1 MKIAVDVMGFENEVS
16 EAVSAIELFT
26 RLHSDLEVVI
36 VGDENKIKSAL
47 QEESSNRIEILHTD
61 QFVTQD
67 DSILVLRTKNNSS
80 MQLAANLLKDNKVD
94 GLLSAGNS
102 SIFVF
107 IMYSTIGLLPGVNK
121 LGFMPTIPTIDGQ
134 VCNMIDVGANIDCSP
149 EDLVKFAIMASVYA
163 SQRVNNPTIAILANG
178 TEHHKGRQ
186 LEKDTAALLEKTSLN
201 YIGYIEAN
209 KIFNHTADVI
219 VTDGFTGNLVLKAL
233 EGTGKVMSDFLK
245 KEYKKSWNIF
255 AALLSIPIFKKMKK
269 TFDYKE
275 NAGAFV
281 LGLNQICVKTHGSAD
296 KQQFLSSLR
305 MLYDS
310 IKNNVIN
317 NIKTE
322 ITNYEHSK

>member
-1 MKIAVDVMGFENEVS
+1 MRIAVDVMGFENEIS
-16 EAVSAIELFT
+16 EAILAIESFT
-26 RLHSDLEVVI
+26 KLHEDLEVVI
-36 VGDENKIKSAL
+36 VGDETKIKKFL
-47 QEESSNRIEILHTD
+47 KVPSNRIEVVHTD

-67 DSILVLRTKNNSS
+67 DSIFSLRIKNNSS
-80 MQLAANLLKDNKVD
+80 MQVAANLLKDNKVD

-107 IMYSTIGLLPGVNK
+107 IMYSTIGLLPGINK
-121 LGFMPTIPTIDGQ
+121 LGFMPTIPTIDGK

-149 EDLVKFAIMASVYA
+149 EDLTKFAIMASIYA
-163 SQRVNNPTIAILANG
+163 SQRTKNPSIAILANG

-186 LEKDTAALLEKTSLN
+186 LEKETAALLEKTSLN

-209 KIFNHTADVI
+209 KIFNHIADVI
-219 VTDGFTGNLVLKAL
+219 VTDGYTGNLVLKAL

-245 KEYKKSWNIF
+245 LEYKKPINIF
-255 AALLSIPIFKKMKK
+255 ASLLSLPIFKKMKK

-281 LGLNQICVKTHGSAD
+281 LGLNKICVKTHGSAD

-305 MLYDS
+305 MLYNTV
-310 IKNNVIN
+310 KNNVII
-317 NIKTE
+317 NIKNE
-322 ITNYEHSK
+322 IAKYEQNK

>member
-1 MKIAVDVMGFENEVS
+1 MKIAVDVMGFENEIS
-16 EAVSAIELFT
+16 EAILAIETFIK
-26 RLHSDLEVVI
+26 LHDDLEVVI
-36 VGDENKIKSAL
+36 VGDEAKIKKFIKNSSNKI
-47 QEESSNRIEILHTD
+47 EIVHTD

-67 DSILVLRTKNNSS
+67 DSIFSLRMKNNSS
-80 MQLAANLLKDNKVD
+80 MQVAANLLKDDKVD

-121 LGFMPTIPTIDGQ
+121 LGFMPTIPTIDGK

-149 EDLVKFAIMASVYA
+149 EDLTKFAIMGSIYA
-163 SQRVNNPTIAILANG
+163 SQRTKNTSVAILANG

-186 LEKDTAALLEKTSLN
+186 LEKETAALLEKTSLN

-209 KIFNHTADVI
+209 KIFSHTADVI
-219 VTDGFTGNLVLKAL
+219 VTDGYTGNLVLKAL

-245 KEYKKSWNIF
+245 SEYKKPINIF
-255 AALLSIPIFKKMKK
+255 AALLSIPIFKKMKR

-281 LGLNQICVKTHGSAD
+281 LGLNKICVKTHGSAD

-310 IKNNVIN
+310 IKNNVII
-317 NIKTE
+317 NIKNE
-322 ITNYEHSK
+322 IAKYGQNK